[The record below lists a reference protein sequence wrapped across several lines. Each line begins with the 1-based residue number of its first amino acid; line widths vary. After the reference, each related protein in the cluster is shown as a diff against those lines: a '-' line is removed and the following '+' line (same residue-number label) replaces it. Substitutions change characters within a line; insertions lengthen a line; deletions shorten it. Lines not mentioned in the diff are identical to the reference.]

1 MDLVTGG
8 TGIVGSHLLFE
19 LVSAGRRVRA
29 LYRKGS
35 DRSIMERVFRHYS
48 PNANKLLQHIEWV
61 EGDLLD
67 VAALAE
73 AMTGVEHI
81 YHAAAVVSFD
91 PRKADEMY
99 SANTQ
104 GTARV
109 VDAALAPGP
118 STGSGRRR
126 LCHVS
131 STAAIGWA
139 PPGIERDE
147 TLPWVDDK
155 RTSDY
160 ARSKY
165 QAEME
170 VQRGIAEGLDAVIV
184 NPCVIL
190 GPGVSGRS
198 SMSLVERV
206 HRGTRWYS
214 SGSNAFVDAR
224 DVAACMVVLME
235 RGESGER
242 YLLVGENATYE
253 KLFRELSIALGKP
266 VPTSLASTWLLGLA
280 WRLERIRSLVT
291 RSSPLVTRATVQS
304 SITLRSYSNKKVKAL
319 LGYNFRTLA
328 ESAANVSAFVSGA
341 GR

>member
-8 TGIVGSHLLFE
+8 TGIVGSHLLLE
-19 LVSAGRRVRA
+19 LVSAGRSVRA

-35 DRSIMERVFRHYS
+35 DRKIVERIFRHYRS
-48 PNANKLLQHIEWV
+48 DGDALFQRIEWV
-61 EGDLLD
+61 EGGLLD

-73 AMTGVEHI
+73 AMKDVEHV

-99 SANTQ
+99 RANTQ

-109 VDAALAPGP
+109 VDAALAAGVK
-118 STGSGRRR
+118 R

-139 PPGIERDE
+139 PPGVERDE

-170 VQRGIAEGLDAVIV
+170 VQRGIAEGLDAVMV

-190 GPGVSGRS
+190 GPGASGRS

-206 HRGTRWYS
+206 DRGTRWYS

-224 DVAACMVVLME
+224 DVAACMVALME
-235 RGESGER
+235 RGGTGAR
-242 YLLVGENATYE
+242 YLLVGENASYQ
-253 KLFRELSIALGKP
+253 KLFRELSLALGKP
-266 VPTSLASTWLLGLA
+266 VPTKLAPTWLLGLA
-280 WRLERIRSLVT
+280 WRLESIRSLIT

-304 SITLRSYSNKKVKAL
+304 SITNRSYSNKKVKAL

>member
-8 TGIVGSHLLFE
+8 TGIVGSHLLLE
-19 LVSAGRRVRA
+19 LVSAERYVRA

-35 DRSIMERVFRHYS
+35 DRSIVERVFRHYR
-48 PNANKLLQHIEWV
+48 PDGDALFQRIEWV
-61 EGDLLD
+61 DGDLLD

-73 AMTGVEHI
+73 AMNGVEHV
-81 YHAAAVVSFD
+81 YHAAAMVSFD
-91 PRKADEMY
+91 PRKGDEMY
-99 SANTQ
+99 RVNTQ

-109 VDAALAPGP
+109 VDAALVAGVK
-118 STGSGRRR
+118 R

-139 PPGIERDE
+139 PPGVERDE
-147 TLPWVDDK
+147 TLPWVDD
-155 RTSDY
+155 RHTSDY

-170 VQRGIAEGLDAVIV
+170 VQRGIAEGLDAVMV

-190 GPGVSGRS
+190 GPGASGRS

-224 DVAACMVVLME
+224 DVAACMVALMA

-242 YLLVGENATYE
+242 YLLAGESATYE
-253 KLFRELSIALGKP
+253 RLFRELSLALGKP
-266 VPTSLASTWLLGLA
+266 VPTKLAPAWLLGFA
-280 WRLERIRSLVT
+280 WRLEHIRSLIT
-291 RSSPLVTRATVQS
+291 RSSPLVTRATVMS
-304 SITLRSYSNKKVKAL
+304 SITTRSYSNKKVKAL

-328 ESAANVSAFVSGA
+328 ESAANVSAFVTGA